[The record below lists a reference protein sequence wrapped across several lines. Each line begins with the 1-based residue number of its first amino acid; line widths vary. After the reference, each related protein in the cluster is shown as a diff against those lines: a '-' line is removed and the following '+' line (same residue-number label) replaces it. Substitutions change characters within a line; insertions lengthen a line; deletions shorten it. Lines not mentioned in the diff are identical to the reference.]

1 VLIDRLLV
9 ERIHLRRLGYPSGGA
24 DLFGHLLEPRQGT
37 TGEKDRGSLASEGT
51 ADRAADRPT
60 AP

>member
-1 VLIDRLLV
+1 VR
-9 ERIHLRRLGYPSGGA
+9 HLSYPSGGA

-37 TGEKDRGSLASEGT
+37 TGEKDPRSLASEGT
-51 ADRAADRPT
+51 ADRAADRPP